1 MLAPYTRPGANP
13 FLVDIAADL
22 GRPISLRLSDK
33 SCVELP
39 LSLDLDQ
46 AQARLQQLGNSR
58 KVCVCVCVGGG
69 YGETE
74 GGINKTSGWEALGPS
89 SYLLGIWLFMLPEHT
104 HGVRLAFP
112 LPRP

>member
-22 GRPISLRLSDK
+22 GRPSRLWLSDK

-46 AQARLQQLGNSR
+46 AQARLQQLANSR
-58 KVCVCVCVGGG
+58 KVCVCVGGG

-74 GGINKTSGWEALGPS
+74 GGTNKTSGWEALGPS
-89 SYLLGIWLFMLPEHT
+89 SYLLGIGLYMLPEHT

>member
-46 AQARLQQLGNSR
+46 AQARLQQLANSR
-58 KVCVCVCVGGG
+58 KVCVCVCVWEGVTGKRRVAQTKQAGGRHWDHHR
-69 YGETE
+69 
-74 GGINKTSGWEALGPS
+74 ICL
-89 SYLLGIWLFMLPEHT
+89 
-104 HGVRLAFP
+104 V
-112 LPRP
+112 